1 MIAEIVQWAN
11 EEFAGE
17 GWTFRED
24 NSSSPSSP
32 IRFVHGSSRDHLTRI
47 VIMVTS
53 WAVTWHV
60 FDESVGYGTGRDVH
74 SWFVRARPSEVAR
87 G

>member
-1 MIAEIVQWAN
+1 MIAELVQWAN
-11 EEFAGE
+11 AEFAGE

-24 NSSSPSSP
+24 DWSSPP

-47 VIMVTS
+47 LIMVTN

-60 FDESVGYGTGRDVH
+60 FDESVGCECVASGRAV
-74 SWFVRARPSEVAR
+74 SP
-87 G
+87 